1 MGTKSREEIYGASV
15 QHPAEQA
22 AKARRGRGSSRLRCL
37 RASACQLSKGGRKP
51 PTLGGALNG
60 GYPYLEVKCLGCE
73 THQTVALNIVRR
85 PKTTAIYELLR
96 YMRCK
101 DWS

>member
-1 MGTKSREEIYGASV
+1 MLAFQG
-15 QHPAEQA
+15 QA
-22 AKARRGRGSSRLRCL
+22 
-37 RASACQLSKGGRKP
+37 QP

-85 PKTTAIYELLR
+85 SKTTAIYELQR